1 MISVMR
7 RVILLI
13 AAILLASVGRS
24 QTMTITLNDGSTVKY
39 DMNNVKSIEFTND
52 NSGSGQET
60 TPSLVGTWD
69 AVSSRFYNDDGW
81 EEIEDET
88 GYWVFTETTVTD
100 HSEDSLLEGAT
111 MNYTFDGEKLV
122 IGGVFFWDVIKF
134 TGYTMVLRIKIIGA
148 YQEMTLKKR

>member
-7 RVILLI
+7 RVVLLF
-13 AAILLASVGRS
+13 AAILLASVGWS

-39 DMNNVKSIEFTND
+39 DMNNIKSIEFTND

-60 TPSLVGTWD
+60 TPSLVGIWD

-81 EEIEDET
+81 EVTEDET

-100 HSEDSLLEGAT
+100 HSDNDILNGMT
-111 MNYTFDGEKLV
+111 VNYTFNGKELV
-122 IGGVFFWDVIKF
+122 IGGYITWEVVRM
-134 TGYTMVLRIKIIGA
+134 TGNIMVLKTKIIGA
-148 YQEMTLKKR
+148 YQETTFKKR